1 MRNIQK
7 ADLLFAASAVL
18 FAAAFYVRLGNDGT
32 GTTVFYFLAQSAF
45 IGCAADWFAVTA
57 LFRKPLGIPFH
68 TALIPRNR
76 GRIIRGIRKNVEE
89 RLVRPELWA
98 HLLAGISVTRW
109 AKTQLTER
117 VRAAAEETM
126 THITEKEMTAFLAS
140 QKNWLAGFVRGRAEE
155 LPAALLGLT
164 REMLLEKILTGG
176 IALLTR
182 DDTRRGIESALR
194 KFVEDQKKN
203 PLIAFAVAAGESMG
217 VIDYA
222 DMTEAIARA
231 AGEKLEAWRH
241 ADDPY
246 HAHLLE
252 SLSGAAEEFLKTPAA
267 AGAVSF
273 LTETAMRELP
283 LEEKTEIFLEKLSAA
298 LAGDGAGGHF
308 LRETVHRAADA
319 LLSDDALMAEIDS
332 KAREILT
339 DAALY
344 EHAFLGDAVEDV
356 LTNYDEARLNRFIY
370 TKTDEELGWI
380 RINGALVAAAAGA
393 VLLGISSAL
402 LLR

>member
-1 MRNIQK
+1 MRNMQK
-7 ADLLFAASAVL
+7 ADLLFAVSAVL

-32 GTTVFYFLAQSAF
+32 GATIFYFLAQSAF

-57 LFRKPLGIPFH
+57 LFRKPLGVPFH
-68 TALIPRNR
+68 TALIPLNR
-76 GRIIRGIRKNVEE
+76 GRIIRGIRKNIEE
-89 RLVRPELWA
+89 RLVRPELWQ
-98 HLLAGISVTRW
+98 HLLADISVTRW
-109 AKTQLTER
+109 AKAQLTER
-117 VRAAAEETM
+117 ARAAAEEEM
-126 THITEKEMTAFLAS
+126 TRIAEKEAAAFLAA
-140 QKNWLAGFVRGRAEE
+140 QKDLLAGFIRNRAEA
-155 LPAALLGLT
+155 LPSVLLGLT

-176 IALLTR
+176 IALLAR

-231 AGEKLEAWRH
+231 AGEKLEAWRR
-241 ADDPY
+241 ANDPC

-252 SLSGAAEEFLKTPAA
+252 SLSGTAEEFLKTPAA
-267 AGAVSF
+267 AGAVGF
-273 LTETAMRELP
+273 LTEMGMRELP
-283 LEEKTEIFLEKLSAA
+283 LGEKTELFLAKLSAA
-298 LAGDGAGGHF
+298 LSDDGAGGDF

-319 LLSDDALMAEIDS
+319 VLSDDALLAEMDT

-380 RINGALVAAAAGA
+380 RINGALVAAAAGT
-393 VLLGISSAL
+393 VLLGISSAI